1 MSTRHQ
7 HRSQRRRESLRREA
21 KHQQGKKTKSE
32 KEEKA
37 TVGGAWVG
45 GGGVAQRDPRNK
57 SPQIQ
62 ERDLWNE
69 RARGLVIHE
78 GACSSAGVLSRRV
91 KSREIMYAGRTHAPS
106 LLGWFG
112 LSVWLVRGWNISSKI
127 FFLCLSVCDQSVQ
140 EMGGRACL
148 SEKNAERGGT
158 RGRWTGSGRAGMCP
172 QSQDLCARSTPSSI
186 HLC

>member
-1 MSTRHQ
+1 M
-7 HRSQRRRESLRREA
+7 
-21 KHQQGKKTKSE
+21 
-32 KEEKA
+32 
-37 TVGGAWVG
+37 G
-45 GGGVAQRDPRNK
+45 GGGSRNETPEIRALK
-57 SPQIQ
+57 SKNAIYGMS
-62 ERDLWNE
+62 
-69 RARGLVIHE
+69 ARGLVIHE

-127 FFLCLSVCDQSVQ
+127 FFLCLSVCLRSVQ

-158 RGRWTGSGRAGMCP
+158 RGRWTGSGRAVMCP
-172 QSQDLCARSTPSSI
+172 QSQDFVRALDSIVHPSMLKSPIIPSSPRM
-186 HLC
+186 